1 MTENPDSLKICVL
14 ASGSRGNCTLVA
26 SPSARILIDAGLSGR
41 RTVECLAGLGIAVGE
56 IDAIMVG
63 HEHSDHVR
71 GLAALAGRHRLPVYL
86 NRETAEAAAGH
97 IPARAEVKIFTN
109 GQPWEIGDLEV
120 LPFSVFHDAR
130 DPVGFVI
137 GWRGQEVTVATD
149 LGTPTRLVRQR
160 LRGCRVAVLE
170 ANHDPGLLLNGT
182 RPWRLKQRV
191 NSSRGHLSNRAAGDL
206 LAAETGPNLTDV
218 FLAHISLDCNR
229 PERARREVREALKR
243 AGKEHVRVRLTYQD
257 RISEVLEIF
266 DAPPP
271 APAEETPPSLP
282 VQLELGPF
290 LTKDPAI

>member
-1 MTENPDSLKICVL
+1 MSLKICVL

-26 SPSARILIDAGLSGR
+26 SPSARILVDAGLSGR
-41 RTVECLAGLGIAVGE
+41 RTVECLARLGIGIGE
-56 IDAIMVG
+56 IDAIVIG

-71 GLAALAGRHRLPVYL
+71 GLPALAGRHRRPVYL

-97 IPARAEVKIFTN
+97 LPERAEVKIFTN
-109 GQPWEIGDLEV
+109 GQSWEIGDLSI
-120 LPFSVFHDAR
+120 LPFSVFHDSR

-137 GWRGQEVTVATD
+137 GWRGREVTIATD

-160 LRGCRVAVLE
+160 LKNARVAILE
-170 ANHDPGLLLNGT
+170 ANHDPDLLLNGT

-191 NSSRGHLSNRAAGDL
+191 NSSRGHLSNQAAADL

-229 PERARREVREALKR
+229 PEQARRTVLAALKR
-243 AGKEHVRVRLTYQD
+243 TGREHVRVRLTYQD
-257 RISEVLEIF
+257 RISEVVEIE
-266 DAPPP
+266 DGPPP
-271 APAEETPPSLP
+271 APAAEPPIPRP

-290 LTKDPAI
+290 LTKAPLT